1 VEPVR
6 ETSEVIASGAVPA
19 GVAAVPGVGVA
30 LEPCPAD
37 QVAGD
42 RDAVLARCYEADYQR
57 LVGLARLLVDRR
69 VEAEEVVQEAFVRV
83 YANWHRIRDHADPS
97 AYIRMTVV
105 NLSRS
110 GLRRRLTERRYRGR
124 AAVALGPSATTTVRP
139 DEAATDRERDRAVV
153 AAVAGLPRR
162 QREAVVLRYFEN
174 LSTAETAAALGCS
187 EGAVKGYLN
196 RAMTTL
202 RTRVEEP

>member
-1 VEPVR
+1 MI
-6 ETSEVIASGAVPA
+6 TSGAVPA
-19 GVAAVPGVGVA
+19 GAAAVAGVGAALGPPSAALVAA
-30 LEPCPAD
+30 
-37 QVAGD
+37 D

-69 VEAEEVVQEAFVRV
+69 AEAEEVVQEAFVRV
-83 YANWHRIRDHADPS
+83 YANWHRIRDNTDPS